1 MKLLLILLI
10 IIPCTGCLP
19 RAMNEAHRQEGE
31 ILVTYNQKANE
42 LHLAML
48 KDFKE
53 TYAALLNVNESW
65 MIERETDASGNI
77 STETLERIRANRRQV
92 ELVSEE
98 RFNRIWQLWEE
109 NEKNFNAA
117 MELHEAVQA
126 WLGAVGL
133 F

>member
-1 MKLLLILLI
+1 MKLLLILLT
-10 IIPCTGCLP
+10 IIPCIGCLP

-31 ILVTYNQKANE
+31 ILVTYNQQANE
-42 LHLAML
+42 LHAAML

-53 TYAALLNVNESW
+53 TYATLLNVNESW
-65 MIERETDASGNI
+65 MIERETDVSGNI
-77 STETLERIRANRRQV
+77 STETLEKIRANRRQV

-98 RFNRIWQLWEE
+98 RFNRMWRMWEE

-117 MELHEAVQA
+117 MELYKAVQA